1 MSMDNKNDKR
11 AFDPTVNFSFFGS
24 WMNSI
29 EAIEQA
35 SGAEAAYMLF
45 KAIAYYSMYDE
56 QPDFSNAPI
65 MYAIWAI
72 IEREIDISI
81 GKRKRNFA
89 SDEMDENIQKVKA
102 AIIENPNASVRD
114 IEKMTGVG
122 KSTVDRIKHKYK
134 EEIEFACTVG
144 RDSTNDS
151 DSVSGSDIESVFDS
165 NSVSDY
171 DSVSDSDNDT
181 MGRDRD
187 GTVGQFNPEDYLS
200 NEKDRVLYRLERVR
214 QRLSNPEILKM
225 EFFESGEHL
234 GRAMSVRG
242 RWKYAYKAWQ
252 KSISNNAIDSIL
264 DKYLSTHEE
273 SPTLKRIGD
282 KYGRI
287 IDGWD
292 NERQEPRIIYSV
304 NGYFMQGVR
313 HNIKGIPVDYYSS
326 SESRAEIE
334 EEKIVF
340 EDWLQEHDILFDDLP
355 F

>member
-1 MSMDNKNDKR
+1 MSMDNKNEKR

-29 EAIEQA
+29 EATEQA

-56 QPDFSNAPI
+56 QPNFSNAPI

-134 EEIEFACTVG
+134 EEIESAC
-144 RDSTNDS
+144 DSY
-151 DSVSGSDIESVFDS
+151 SV
-165 NSVSDY
+165 NVSD
-171 DSVSDSDNDT
+171 SDSDNDT

-187 GTVGQFNPEDYLS
+187 GTAGQSEQVILS
-200 NEKDRVLYRLERVR
+200 NKEKKD
-214 QRLSNPEILKM
+214 LSGLDK
-225 EFFESGEHL
+225 
-234 GRAMSVRG
+234 
-242 RWKYAYKAWQ
+242 
-252 KSISNNAIDSIL
+252 IL
-264 DKYLSTHEE
+264 DKVSDPNLIKMVFYENGEQKGHAWSVKGKWLVAYQAWKKKISNDVIDAILDRYLSSHKE
-273 SPTLKRIGD
+273 SPTLKRMGD

-292 NERQEPRIIYSV
+292 NERQEPRIMYSV

-313 HNIKGIPVDYYSS
+313 HNITGIPIEYYTS
-326 SESRAEIE
+326 SENRAEIE
-334 EEKIVF
+334 EEKKAF
-340 EDWLQEHDILFDDLP
+340 RDWMLEQEADHNAFFDDDLP